1 MANPILY
8 MINAFRYGFLGIS
21 DISLW
26 ASYVIIIGF
35 IVALFSPSLILLQ
48 RGYGIR
54 H

>member
-1 MANPILY
+1 

-26 ASYVIIIGF
+26 ASYIIIIGF
-35 IVALFSPSLILLQ
+35 IVALFSLSLILLQ